1 MKRKHLLN
9 CEIAGF
15 TYYEGPVVFGQL
27 QIGTVLRLV
36 AEPENRYDPDA
47 IALYFE
53 EYKLGFIPRAE
64 NKTLSI
70 FFQQGYDDIF
80 EAFINRVSPDEHPRG
95 QIGVV
100 VYLKAREK
108 ETAEKI

>member
-1 MKRKHLLN
+1 MKREHLLN

-15 TYYEGPVVFGQL
+15 TYYEGPIVFSQL
-27 QIGTVLRLV
+27 QPGMALRLI

-47 IALYFE
+47 VALYLG

-70 FFQQGYDDIF
+70 FLNQGYDDIF
-80 EAFINRVSPDEHPRG
+80 EVFINRVSPDKYPEK

-100 VYLKAREK
+100 VYLKARF
-108 ETAEKI
+108 